1 MCVQQPQEH
10 YHQKKTN
17 LTQLMTGTRT
27 AVHTAQ
33 LEAHTGM
40 AKIETLTEK
49 LTPEPCRH
57 QVPNKL
63 VINKA
68 ARETSMYA
76 TTQCYPPALPT
87 ASLQKAPCYDYL
99 QHCRP
104 LQLGTSTYIMTPQ
117 PPVQR
122 L

>member
-1 MCVQQPQEH
+1 MRDSPSDTITR
-10 YHQKKTN
+10 KTN
-17 LTQLMTGTRT
+17 LTQLLTGTRT

-40 AKIETLTEK
+40 AKNETVTQEPN
-49 LTPEPCRH
+49 PEQCGH
-57 QVPNKL
+57 QVPNKI

-76 TTQCYPPALPT
+76 TMQCHPT
-87 ASLQKAPCYDYL
+87 ASLQKTPRYSYL
-99 QHCRP
+99 QHYRP
-104 LQLGTSTYIMTPQ
+104 LKLDTSTYISTPQ
-117 PPVQR
+117 PPVQK